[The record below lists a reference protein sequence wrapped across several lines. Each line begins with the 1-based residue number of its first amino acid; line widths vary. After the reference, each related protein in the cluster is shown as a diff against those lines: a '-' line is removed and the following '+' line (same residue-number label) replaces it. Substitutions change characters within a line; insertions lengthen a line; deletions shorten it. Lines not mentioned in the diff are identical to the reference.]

1 MKSKF
6 VLSVFCLCLA
16 MLLATGTSNSVFAQS
31 TTDGAIGGTVYDA
44 TGAVVPNATV
54 TVHNNGTN
62 AEQTVTTDASG
73 YYRVIKLQPSV
84 YTVTVS
90 AQGFNSVKADKIT
103 VQVGS
108 IAEFSPRLA
117 VGSVSSTVEVTS
129 ELPQVNTTSAD
140 FAPVLNQV
148 AIQNLPINGGRW
160 SNFTLLTPG
169 VVNNLSGF
177 GLVSFRGISALLN
190 NNTIDGA
197 DNNQAFFS
205 EERGRTRIGYSTP
218 KAAVQEFQVNTS
230 NYSAEYGRSAGGVIN
245 TVTKSGTN
253 EIHGTAYFYDRN
265 NSWGATNPF
274 TTITTQTSPGVF
286 TTSPFKPTNV
296 RYMWGFGVGGPIVKD
311 KLFWFLS
318 YDGYHLNY
326 PGNGVATSPS
336 AFYATPSSSTIS
348 TLASRLGVTTT
359 QAQTLYTN
367 GLNDLN
373 SMLGTVPRTGDQDI
387 LLPKVD
393 WVINTK
399 NRLSLT
405 ANRMRWWS
413 PAGIQ
418 TQATNTYGVA
428 SFGNDYVKVTW
439 GVAKLDT
446 IITTHLANEFRFQ
459 YGRDFEFENNQGPTP
474 YEQRTLLTPT
484 GYTNPYGIPPGV
496 TITNGFI
503 FGTANFLN
511 RPKYPDE
518 RRQQYAD
525 SLTWQKG
532 GHSLKFGFDFSHV
545 NTDTANLRYQYGYY
559 SYSSLLNYFSDLY
572 GTKTC
577 TSGSLH
583 VECYSSYNQA
593 FGPLGLKFSTK
604 DLAFF
609 IQDDW
614 KVASRFTL
622 SVGLRYEKEFL
633 PDPIS
638 SLINPAVPQTGV
650 IPSNS
655 DNFGPRVGFAYDIF
669 GDGKTSLRG
678 GYGIYF
684 GRIINSAVYNAL
696 FNTGMPGAQ
705 LQYSYTPTSGG
716 APVFPQILSTPGT
729 LRPNLVYYENSF
741 HNPAIYQTD
750 LSLQRDIGWNTVLSI
765 SYLGSLG
772 RHLPG
777 FVDTNIAPSTS
788 SLTYTVVDPTG
799 VGPLK
804 TATYATPLFSSTRPN
819 SSFGSMTD
827 VFSSVNS
834 SYHAGV
840 VEVNHR
846 MSRNVQF
853 SASYTWAHAMDYGQ
867 NESTFTDVNDLLV
880 PNCLKCEYGNSI
892 YDIPNRF
899 ILHAVIN
906 PPWQACGWAK
916 YLVEGW
922 QVAPVYQIQNGL
934 PYSLATSGTAP
945 GGLGGINGSNGAY
958 RIDVVGRNTFRYPRT
973 QVADLRVTKSVTVK
987 ERFRAE
993 FIASAFNLFNHV
1005 NVTGINTTGYFVT
1018 TSNIS
1023 IPSGTVTCSSA
1034 SPCLQFNYNSATLA
1048 PVFGTVNNAN
1058 SNWAYSVRQ
1067 IEIAIRFHF

>member
-1 MKSKF
+1 MKNKF
-6 VLSVFCLCLA
+6 VWSVPCLYLA
-16 MLLATGTSNSVFAQS
+16 MVLATGTANSLFAQS

-44 TGAVVPNATV
+44 SGARIPSATV
-54 TVHNNGTN
+54 TVRNNSTN
-62 AEQTVTTDASG
+62 AEQTVTTDESG
-73 YYRVIKLQPSV
+73 YYRVTKLQPSV
-84 YTVTVS
+84 YTVTVT
-90 AQGFNSVKADKIT
+90 ATGFSTVKADQLV

-108 IAEFSPRLA
+108 ITEFSPRLA
-117 VGSVSSTVEVTS
+117 VGNVTSTVEVTS
-129 ELPQVNTTSAD
+129 EAAQVNTTTAD
-140 FAPVLNQV
+140 FAPVLNQT

-169 VVNNLSGF
+169 VVNNLCGF
-177 GLVSFRGISALLN
+177 GLVSFRGISTLLN

-265 NSWGATNPF
+265 NDWGATNPF

-326 PGNGVATSPS
+326 PGNGVATSPA
-336 AFYATPSSSTIS
+336 AFYATPSASTIA
-348 TLASRLGVTTT
+348 TLASRLGVSAA
-359 QAQTLYTN
+359 QAQSIYNN

-373 SMLGTVPRTGDQDI
+373 TMLGTVPRTGDQDI
-387 LLPKVD
+387 VLPKID
-393 WVINTK
+393 WVVNSK

-405 ANRMRWWS
+405 GNRMRWWS

-418 TQATNTYGVA
+418 TQATNTYGIA

-459 YGRDFEFENNQGPTP
+459 YGRDFEFENNQAPTP
-474 YEQRTLLTPT
+474 YEQKNLLTPP
-484 GYTNPYGIPPGV
+484 GYANPFGIPPGV
-496 TITNGFI
+496 TISNGFI

-511 RPKYPDE
+511 RAKYPDE

-532 GHSLKFGFDFSHV
+532 RHSIKFGVDFSHV

-572 GTKTC
+572 GSKTC

-583 VECYSSYNQA
+583 VECYSNYNQA
-593 FGPLGLKFSTK
+593 FGPLGLNFNTN

-609 IQDDW
+609 IQDDMRL
-614 KVASRFTL
+614 ASRLTL
-622 SVGLRYEKEFL
+622 SLGLRYEKQYL
-633 PDPIS
+633 PDPVS

-669 GDGKTSLRG
+669 GDGKTSIRG
-678 GYGIYF
+678 GFGIYF

-716 APVFPQILSTPGT
+716 APIFPQILSTPGT
-729 LRPNLVYYENSF
+729 LKPNLVYYDNNF
-741 HNPAIYQTD
+741 HNPAIYQMD
-750 LSLQRDIGWNTVLSI
+750 LSLQRDIGWNTVLSL
-765 SYLGSLG
+765 SYLGSMG

-777 FVDTNIAPSTS
+777 FADTNIAPSTS
-788 SLTYTVVDPTG
+788 TLSYKVVDPTG
-799 VGPLK
+799 KGPL
-804 TATYATPLFSSTRPN
+804 TTSPYTTPFFSSTRPN
-819 SSFGSMTD
+819 STFGSMTN

-834 SYHAGV
+834 SYNAMV
-840 VEVNHR
+840 IEANHR

-853 SASYTWAHAMDYGQ
+853 SASYTWAHALDYGQ
-867 NESTFTDVNDLLV
+867 NEATFTDTNDLLI
-880 PNCLKCEYGNSI
+880 PGCLKCEYGNSNFNV
-892 YDIPNRF
+892 PNRF
-899 ILHAVIN
+899 IVNAVIN
-906 PPWQACGWAK
+906 SPWHASGGLK
-916 YLVEGW
+916 YLVDGW
-922 QVAPVYQIQNGL
+922 QISPVLQIQNGL
-934 PYSLATSGTAP
+934 PYSLGTSGTAP
-945 GGLGGINGSNGAY
+945 GGLGGVNGSNGLY
-958 RIDVVGRNTFRYPRT
+958 RIDVIGRNTYHYPGT
-973 QVADLRVTKSVTVK
+973 QVFDLRLSKSFNFT

-993 FIASAFNLFNHV
+993 FLASAFNLFNHV

-1023 IPSGTVTCSSA
+1023 TPNGLVTCSSA
-1034 SPCLQFNYNSATLA
+1034 NPCLQFNYNSATLA
-1048 PVFGTVNNAN
+1048 PVFGSINNAN
-1058 SNWAYSVRQ
+1058 SNWAYTSRQ
-1067 IEIAIRFHF
+1067 IELAIRFHF